1 MGWCTDCGSN
11 KKLSFSPQE
20 LRRDQHALK
29 VAYHYYDYVD
39 EPTSY
44 LNNDGSPKTTRK
56 LKLLKHAEVPVGEFL
71 ELYCQK
77 LQFSVYHRNFIRHMT
92 RARLERA
99 GFWAGDISLIMD
111 YSEN

>member
-1 MGWCTDCGSN
+1 M
-11 KKLSFSPQE
+11 
-20 LRRDQHALK
+20 
-29 VAYHYYDYVD
+29 AYHYYDYVD

-71 ELYCQK
+71 DLYCQK

-99 GFWAGDISLIMD
+99 GFGAGDISLIMD